1 MIILKNKRN
10 NKQINN
16 GLPLNNYLTVN
27 NSNNIAI
34 NGINK
39 DITHN
44 NKNLIKPTN
53 SEKSEYN
60 NIIFYPSSKEWYSS
74 VYSYNKSYVKS
85 IIVYDIILNK
95 FIKSYATMA
104 KDKIV
109 RMFKRRRTNW
119 KRYSGD
125 KLHIS
130 KAELKHTSTNVF
142 ITLSVYNKKK
152 LSFYRNVKEIL
163 GLLRLKKLIFK
174 RRRVFSRNI
183 IRKLFHFFK
192 NKLSIF
198 TKWNIIYFKPID
210 SLKEHSFYVENIE
223 PSMTYLEPNN
233 SSIKE
238 HNFLLNNTKLNKT
251 YSELILNLHEY
262 HSLVSSIEL
271 NETHSKLINS
281 LEKHTIFYKNST
293 LDIPYAYVIFLQKL
307 FMLQNR
313 LFTLITWINFER
325 SKFNSLF
332 LKLGNLGLTSLVEKL
347 YNKKVEIKLI
357 ELKSI
362 HLNSDVFSSA
372 VALKLRDRK
381 NNVLRILRKAIIQMV
396 KIPDLHTLIT
406 FDDNMGKVNK
416 NNIIKTLKQ
425 QVVSGVRF
433 EASGRLTRRLTA
445 MRAVFK
451 YGYAGSLKS
460 IRTSLSRKPSTMLRG
475 YVKSN
480 SQYSLINSKTRNGTF
495 GLKGWVSSH

>member
-1 MIILKNKRN
+1 LLILKNKQN

-16 GLPLNNYLTVN
+16 DLPLNN
-27 NSNNIAI
+27 
-34 NGINK
+34 INK
-39 DITHN
+39 SIDLNIIKKNITDKN
-44 NKNLIKPTN
+44 NKNIKKISN
-53 SEKSEYN
+53 SEKSEYD

-74 VYSYNKSYVKS
+74 VYSYNKSYIKS
-85 IIVYDIILNK
+85 IVIYDIILNK
-95 FIKSYATMA
+95 FIRSYANMV

-119 KRYSGD
+119 KRYSGN

-130 KAELKHTSTNVF
+130 RAELKHTSTNIF
-142 ITLSVYNKKK
+142 ITLYVYNKKK

-163 GLLRLKKLIFK
+163 ALLRLKKLMGK

-183 IRKLFHFFK
+183 IRKLFYFFK

-198 TKWNIIYFKPID
+198 KKWNITYFKPID
-210 SLKEHSFYVENIE
+210 SLKEHSFLVESLE
-223 PSMTYLEPNN
+223 SVMTYLKPSN
-233 SSIKE
+233 STIKE
-238 HNFLLNNTKLNKT
+238 HNFLLNNTKLNMT
-251 YSELILNLHEY
+251 YSKLIVNLHEY
-262 HSLVSSIEL
+262 HSLVSSLEL

-281 LEKHTIFYKNST
+281 LEEHTIFHKNST
-293 LDIPYAYVIFLQKL
+293 LYIPYAYVIFLQKL
-307 FMLQNR
+307 FMLQNK

-332 LKLGNLGLTSLVEKL
+332 FKLGNLGLTSLVEKL
-347 YNKKVEIKLI
+347 YNKKVEINLI

-372 VALKLRDRK
+372 VALKLRNRK

-406 FDDNMGKVNK
+406 FDDNMEKVNK

-480 SQYSLINSKTRNGTF
+480 SQYTLINSKTRNGTF

>member
-1 MIILKNKRN
+1 M
-10 NKQINN
+10 
-16 GLPLNNYLTVN
+16 
-27 NSNNIAI
+27 
-34 NGINK
+34 
-39 DITHN
+39 
-44 NKNLIKPTN
+44 
-53 SEKSEYN
+53 
-60 NIIFYPSSKEWYSS
+60 
-74 VYSYNKSYVKS
+74 YSYNKSYIKS
-85 IIVYDIILNK
+85 LVIYDIILNK
-95 FIKSYATMA
+95 LIKSYANML

-109 RMFKRRRTNW
+109 RMFKRRRSNW
-119 KRYSGD
+119 KRYSGN

-130 KAELKHTSTNVF
+130 RAELKHTSTNIF
-142 ITLSVYNKKK
+142 ITLYVYNKKK
-152 LSFYRNVKEIL
+152 LSFYRNIKQIL
-163 GLLRLKKLIFK
+163 ALLRLKKLMVT

-183 IRKLFHFFK
+183 IRKLFYFFK

-198 TKWNIIYFKPID
+198 KKWNITYLKPIY
-210 SLKEHSFYVENIE
+210 SLKEHTFLLENIE
-223 PSMTYLEPNN
+223 PGMTYLKPT
-233 SSIKE
+233 SSTRKE
-238 HNFLLNNTKLNKT
+238 HHFLLNNTKLNTT
-251 YSELILNLHEY
+251 YLKLMGNLLEY
-262 HSLVSSIEL
+262 HSLVNNIEL
-271 NETHSKLINS
+271 NETYSKLIKS
-281 LEKHTIFYKNST
+281 LEEHSIFVKNSPLYT
-293 LDIPYAYVIFLQKL
+293 FHIIFLQKL

-347 YNKKVEIKLI
+347 YNKKVVINLI

-372 VALKLRDRK
+372 VALKLRNRK

-406 FDDNMGKVNK
+406 FDDNMEKVNK

-460 IRTSLSRKPSTMLRG
+460 IRTSLNRKPSTMLRG
-475 YVKSN
+475 HIKSN
-480 SQYSLINSKTRNGTF
+480 SQYTLINSKTRNGTF

>member
-1 MIILKNKRN
+1 MLILRNKQN
-10 NKQINN
+10 NKKINN
-16 GLPLNNYLTVN
+16 PLAVNYSNKNTIAVN
-27 NSNNIAI
+27 KI
-34 NGINK
+34 
-39 DITHN
+39 ITEIN
-44 NKNLIKPTN
+44 NKNIKKLSN
-53 SEKSEYN
+53 AEKSEYN

-74 VYSYNKSYVKS
+74 VYSYNKSYIKS
-85 IIVYDIILNK
+85 LVIYDIILNK
-95 FIKSYATMA
+95 FFRSYGNMV
-104 KDKIV
+104 KDKII
-109 RMFKRRRTNW
+109 RMFKRRRSNL
-119 KRYSGD
+119 KRYSGN

-130 KAELKHTSTNVF
+130 RAELKHTSTNIF
-142 ITLSVYNKKK
+142 ITLYVYNKKK

-163 GLLRLKKLIFK
+163 SLLRLKKLMVK
-174 RRRVFSRNI
+174 RRRVFSHNI
-183 IRKLFHFFK
+183 IRKLFYFFK
-192 NKLSIF
+192 NKLSISK
-198 TKWNIIYFKPID
+198 KWNIAYFKPIG
-210 SLKEHSFYVENIE
+210 SLKEHNFLIENIE
-223 PSMTYLEPNN
+223 PEMTYIKPT
-233 SSIKE
+233 SSTIKE
-238 HNFLLNNTKLNKT
+238 HNFLLNNTKLNTT
-251 YSELILNLHEY
+251 YSKLMFNLHEY

-281 LEKHTIFYKNST
+281 LEEHTIFVKNSQLYT
-293 LDIPYAYVIFLQKL
+293 PYVIFLQKL
-307 FMLQNR
+307 FMLQNK

-332 LKLGNLGLTSLVEKL
+332 FKLGNLGLTSLVEKL
-347 YNKKVEIKLI
+347 YNKKVEINLV

-372 VALKLRDRK
+372 VALKLRNRK

-480 SQYSLINSKTRNGTF
+480 SQYTLINSKTRNGTF